1 MSTWYEATT
10 YGVIT
15 PKEVERVTESS
26 VFSGGR
32 RFARKASYSTFFET
46 LVEAQN
52 WIIARRHRD
61 IELAEQRLTY
71 ASNSLQETL
80 KKFGRV

>member
-32 RFARKASYSTFFET
+32 RTSALHITPASTGVIS
-46 LVEAQN
+46 
-52 WIIARRHRD
+52 
-61 IELAEQRLTY
+61 
-71 ASNSLQETL
+71 ASISCSIL
-80 KKFGRV
+80 